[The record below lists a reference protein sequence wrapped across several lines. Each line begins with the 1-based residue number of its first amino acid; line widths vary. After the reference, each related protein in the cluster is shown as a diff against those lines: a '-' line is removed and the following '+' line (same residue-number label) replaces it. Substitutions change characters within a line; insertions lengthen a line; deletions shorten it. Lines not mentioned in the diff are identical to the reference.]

1 MSEEQKNTDRLNE
14 SAIYRL
20 RWVADAMEAAKIY
33 AEAHPDEVHA
43 ADADPSDSD

>member
-20 RWVADAMEAAKIY
+20 RWVADAMEAARLY
-33 AEAHPDEVHA
+33 AETHPEEAHA
-43 ADADPSDSD
+43 ADANRADAD